1 MMHALVENPC
11 PEKTRADLEWD
22 RLTEALASRC
32 EGVMGKALARDL
44 DFAPTRAETRARL
57 ARSEEATRLY
67 RKAEPLPA
75 PGLADVREA
84 IDRLG
89 VNGVLAGVE
98 IRAIGKMLESARTL
112 RRFLASRRANFPALA
127 EALTTDP
134 TLDSLCDEIDSS
146 FDADGTLSDR
156 ASPRLKELRGEQQ
169 QARARI
175 LSRLDDLMNR
185 YEGVLQDKFVTEREG
200 RYVLP
205 LRSDAHERFP
215 GLVHSASSS
224 GSTIFVEPRAVI
236 SLGNRLKMLD
246 AHVEREE
253 LAVYTRLSSLLSDQH
268 SSIEAC
274 RAAMALA
281 DLLSATA
288 KLAHE
293 LKLDFVNVVDEP
305 AIDLKDARHFLL
317 AIDQAAWESTR
328 HVLPKVGQGIK
339 VVPSDLKVSGAH
351 AVVVSGPNAGGKT
364 VALKTMGLCA
374 LATRA
379 GIPLPCAPES
389 TIGIFDIVLTD
400 VGDDQSITKNLSTF
414 SAHISNV
421 VRILSD
427 SQPGALVL
435 LDELAGGTDPR
446 EGEALAAGILDSL
459 CARGAAVVATTH
471 YEGLKALALADPR
484 FENASCGFDIATMTP
499 TFRISL
505 GIPGKSS
512 ALAVA
517 RQFGMPSTVTE
528 RAEKFLTREDRNFDA
543 VVEKMHEER
552 AALELARAA
561 AQAREAKAE
570 ETRVRLEEEIEKT
583 RAREEKALSR
593 DAEALLNGLR
603 RAKED
608 LRAAQAKLRGKKIDE
623 ASLKEASRAIDR
635 VAGSVAIGGELE
647 RLVNDRGNE
656 ELRND
661 VAKDELKRGAK
672 VYVPR
677 LRAIAEVLD
686 VQGDDVR
693 VTAGSL
699 KMTLHASE
707 LREALAAEK
716 PSETPKKK
724 AFHGG
729 VKKSNYD
736 SAPLQTHDTTC
747 DLRGLRVDEALS
759 KAVQFLDR
767 SVREKRDVA
776 FLVHGHGT
784 GALRESIRAE
794 LAKSPYVA
802 YSRSGTHDEGGEGV
816 TVVWLA

>member
-1 MMHALVENPC
+1 MIHPLVEDPC
-11 PEKTRADLEWD
+11 PDKTRTDLEWD
-22 RLTEALASRC
+22 RLTLALAARC
-32 EGVMGKALARDL
+32 EGEMGKALARDL
-44 DFAPTRAETRARL
+44 DFAPTRSETRARL
-57 ARSEEATRLY
+57 ARSQEALQLY

-75 PGLADVREA
+75 PGLTDVREA

-112 RRFLASRRANFPALA
+112 RRFLASRKSNFPALH

-134 TLDSLCDEIDSS
+134 TLDTLYEEIDGS
-146 FDADGTLSDR
+146 FDMDGTLSDR

-175 LSRLDDLMNR
+175 LSRMDELMTR
-185 YEGVLQDKFVTEREG
+185 YADVLQDKFVTEREG

-215 GLVHSASSS
+215 GLVHAASSS

-253 LAVYTRLSSLLSDQH
+253 IAVYTRLSSMLGDAH

-305 AIDLKDARHFLL
+305 IADLKNARHFLL
-317 AIDQAAWESTR
+317 LLD
-328 HVLPKVGQGIK
+328 LGNK
-339 VVPSDLKVSGAH
+339 VVPSDLKVRGSQ

-364 VALKTMGLCA
+364 VALKTMGLAA

-379 GIPLPCAPES
+379 GLPLPCAPES

-421 VRILSD
+421 VKILD
-427 SQPGALVL
+427 GAQPGALVL

-484 FENASCGFDIATMTP
+484 FQNASCGFDIATMTP

-517 RQFGMPSTVTE
+517 RQFGMPSTVTD

-552 AALELARAA
+552 AALELARHAA
-561 AQAREAKAE
+561 ESREAEAE
-570 ETRVRLEEEIEKT
+570 KTRVRLEEEIEKT
-583 RAREEKALSR
+583 KLREEKALSR
-593 DAEALLNGLR
+593 DAEAILNGLR

-608 LRAAQAKLRGKKIDE
+608 LRAAQAKLRGKIDE
-623 ASLKEASRAIDR
+623 AGLKEASRAIDR

-647 RLVNDRGNE
+647 RVVNRGVTSSE
-656 ELRND
+656 MRAD
-661 VAKDELKRGAK
+661 VPRGELKRGAK

-677 LRAIAEVLD
+677 LRAVAEVLD

-693 VTAGSL
+693 VTAGAL

-716 PSETPKKK
+716 PRDLPKKK
-724 AFHGG
+724 AAQSSI
-729 VKKSNYD
+729 KSNYD
-736 SAPLQTHDTTC
+736 AAPLQTHDTTC
-747 DLRGLRVDEALS
+747 DLRGLRVDEAVS
-759 KAVQFLDR
+759 MAVQFLDR
-767 SVREKRDVA
+767 SVRAKRDVA

>member
-1 MMHALVENPC
+1 MHPLSENPC
-11 PEKTRADLEWD
+11 PDKTRSDLEWD
-22 RLTEALASRC
+22 RLTDALARHC
-32 EGVMGKALARDL
+32 EGDMGKALARDL
-44 DFAPTRAETRARL
+44 DFAPTRSETRARL
-57 ARSEEATRLY
+57 ARSQEALHLY

-89 VNGVLAGVE
+89 VSGVLAGVE
-98 IRAIGKMLESARTL
+98 IRAIGTMLESARTL
-112 RRFLASRRANFPALA
+112 RRFLASRKANFPALA
-127 EALTTDP
+127 DALTTDP

-185 YEGVLQDKFVTEREG
+185 YESVLQDKFVTEREG

-268 SSIEAC
+268 SSIEGC

-305 AIDLKDARHFLL
+305 VADLKDARHFLL
-317 AIDQAAWESTR
+317 AID
-328 HVLPKVGQGIK
+328 LGNK

-421 VRILSD
+421 VKILD
-427 SQPGALVL
+427 AAQPGALVL

-570 ETRVRLEEEIEKT
+570 ETRARLEEEIAKT
-583 RAREEKALSR
+583 KLREEKALSR
-593 DAEALLNGLR
+593 DAEAILNGLR

-623 ASLKEASRAIDR
+623 ATLKEASRAIDR

-647 RLVNDRGNE
+647 RLVTRAPHE
-656 ELRND
+656 VRAD
-661 VAKDELKRGAK
+661 VSRDELKRGAK

-707 LREALAAEK
+707 LREALTAEK
-716 PSETPKKK
+716 PAEAPKKK
-724 AFHGG
+724 AFHGSS
-729 VKKSNYD
+729 KSNYD
-736 SAPLQTHDTTC
+736 AAPLQTHDTTC

-794 LAKSPYVA
+794 LSRSPYVA
-802 YSRSGTHDEGGEGV
+802 YSRSGTYDEGGEGV

>member
-22 RLTEALASRC
+22 RLTEALAARC
-32 EGVMGKALARDL
+32 EGAMGKALAHDL

-67 RKAEPLPA
+67 QKAEPLPA
-75 PGLADVREA
+75 PGLSDVREA

-89 VNGVLAGVE
+89 VGGVLSAIE

-253 LAVYTRLSSLLSDQH
+253 IAVYTRLSSLLGDQH

-305 AIDLKDARHFLL
+305 VADLKDARHFLL
-317 AIDQAAWESTR
+317 AID
-328 HVLPKVGQGIK
+328 LGNK
-339 VVPSDLKVSGAH
+339 VVPSDLKVSGTH

-570 ETRVRLEEEIEKT
+570 ETRARLEEEIEKT
-583 RAREEKALSR
+583 KIREEKALSR

-623 ASLKEASRAIDR
+623 ADLKEASRAIDR

-647 RLVNDRGNE
+647 RLVSRTPQE
-656 ELRND
+656 ARAD
-661 VAKDELKRGAK
+661 VSKDELKRGAK

-693 VTAGSL
+693 VTAGAL

-716 PSETPKKK
+716 PHDPPKKK
-724 AFHGG
+724 AFHGSSS
-729 VKKSNYD
+729 KTNFD
-736 SAPLQTHDTTC
+736 AAPMQTHDTTC
-747 DLRGLRVDEALS
+747 DLRGLRVDEAIS

-767 SVREKRDVA
+767 SVRAKRDVA

>member
-1 MMHALVENPC
+1 MHPLVENPC
-11 PEKTRADLEWD
+11 PDKTRADLEWD
-22 RLTEALASRC
+22 RLTAALASRC

-44 DFAPTRAETRARL
+44 DFASTRLETRARL

-67 RKAEPLPA
+67 QKAEPLPA
-75 PGLADVREA
+75 PGLSDVRDA

-89 VNGVLAGVE
+89 VNGVLAAVE

-112 RRFLASRRANFPALA
+112 RRFLASRRSTTCPALA

-134 TLDSLCDEIDSS
+134 TLDKLAEEIDSS
-146 FDADGTLSDR
+146 FDADGTLSDH

-175 LSRLDDLMNR
+175 LSRLDDLMTR
-185 YEGVLQDKFVTEREG
+185 YGDVLQDKFVTEREG

-215 GLVHSASSS
+215 GLVHSSSSS

-246 AHVEREE
+246 GHVEREE
-253 LAVYTRLSSLLSDQH
+253 IAVYTRLSSLLGDSH

-274 RAAMALA
+274 RAAMAQA
-281 DLLSATA
+281 DLLAATA

-293 LKLDFVNVVDEP
+293 LKLEFVTVVDEP
-305 AIDLKDARHFLL
+305 VADLKEARHFLL
-317 AIDQAAWESTR
+317 ALDLG
-328 HVLPKVGQGIK
+328 HK

-364 VALKTMGLCA
+364 VALKTVGLCA

-400 VGDDQSITKNLSTF
+400 VGDDQSISKNLSTF

-421 VRILSD
+421 VKILSD

-528 RAEKFLTREDRNFDA
+528 RAEKFLSREDRNFDA

-552 AALELARAA
+552 AALELARHAA
-561 AQAREAKAE
+561 ETREAEAE
-570 ETRVRLEEEIEKT
+570 KTRLRLEEEIEKT
-583 RAREEKALSR
+583 KHREEKALSR
-593 DAEALLNGLR
+593 DAEAILNGLR

-623 ASLKEASRAIDR
+623 AGLKEASRAIDR

-647 RLVNDRGNE
+647 RLVNHRPE
-656 ELRND
+656 EMRAD
-661 VAKDELKRGAK
+661 VAKGELRRGTK

-677 LRAIAEVLD
+677 LRAVCEVLD

-693 VTAGSL
+693 VTAGSM

-707 LREALAAEK
+707 LREALSAEK
-716 PSETPKKK
+716 PPDPPKKK
-724 AFHGG
+724 AFHGPP
-729 VKKSNYD
+729 KASYD
-736 SAPLQTHDTTC
+736 AAPLQTHDTTC
-747 DLRGLRVDEALS
+747 DLRGLRVDEASS
-759 KAVQFLDR
+759 KAIQFLDQ
-767 SVREKRDVA
+767 SVRAKRDVA

-794 LAKSPYVA
+794 LSRSPYVA
-802 YSRSGTHDEGGEGV
+802 YSRSGTHEEGGEGV